1 MEEGGD
7 KNHSLTG
14 LRSRDD
20 LFFGR
25 ESVRDTRGQ
34 VPRFPEFLD
43 VPLRGGGSHPLALR
57 ARSGHGWKGWAVGKI
72 EAWALELEDGKAEEG
87 RRRGVKDGSLS
98 AYIGN
103 EYQTPPTSLKTRLF
117 PRGHANGTVGLPKPV
132 LMKMPQ

>member
-1 MEEGGD
+1 MEEVGD

-43 VPLRGGGSHPLALR
+43 VPLRDGGSHPLALR
-57 ARSGHGWKGWAVGKI
+57 AGSIHGWRVGRWKGQK
-72 EAWALELEDGKAEEG
+72 AWVLQLKDRKAEEG
-87 RRRGVKDGSLS
+87 RRRGVK
-98 AYIGN
+98 N
-103 EYQTPPTSLKTRLF
+103 
-117 PRGHANGTVGLPKPV
+117 
-132 LMKMPQ
+132 